1 MPALFETAYAPLRG
15 FEGGWCN
22 DKGDA
27 GGETYGGI
35 ARNFY
40 SNWQGWAI
48 IDAAKSHTSF
58 RQGQN
63 AFSRH
68 LAGIPGLTDLVTEW
82 FRVEWWNRMGLEQF
96 PQDVANEIF
105 EQSVNLGRG
114 GAGKYLQRMC
124 NAMNFSKF
132 TGQRLFEDLKEDG
145 AVGGKTLAALA
156 TILAKRTSVESIVHA
171 LNCMQGAH
179 YVGLGAKNYDHRQ
192 FVDGWMSRTY

>member
-15 FEGGWCN
+15 CEDGWCT
-22 DKGDA
+22 DPGDA

-58 RQGQN
+58 RQGAS

-68 LAGIPGLTDLVTEW
+68 LAGIPGLADLVTEW
-82 FRVEWWNRMGLEQF
+82 FRVEWWNRMGLAQF
-96 PQDVANEIF
+96 PQAVANEIF

-114 GAGKYLQRMC
+114 GAGKYLQRLC
-124 NAMNFSKF
+124 NALNYNKF

-145 AVGGKTLAALA
+145 AVGAKTLGALS
-156 TILAKRTSVESIVHA
+156 TLLAKRTSVESVVHA

-179 YVGLGAKNYDHRQ
+179 YVGLGAKNYEHRL

>member
-1 MPALFETAYAPLRG
+1 MSALFETAYAPLRG

-22 DKGDA
+22 DPGDA

-35 ARNFY
+35 ARNFFPH
-40 SNWQGWAI
+40 WQGWAI
-48 IDAAKSHTSF
+48 IDAAKDHSSW

-68 LAGIPGLTDLVTEW
+68 LAGIPGLADLVTEW

-96 PQDVANEIF
+96 PQAVANEIF

-114 GAGKYLQRMC
+114 GAGKYLQRLC
-124 NAMNFSKF
+124 NALNYNKF

-145 AVGGKTLAALA
+145 AVGAKTLGALS
-156 TILAKRTSVESIVHA
+156 TLLAKRTSVESVVHA

-179 YVGLGAKNYDHRQ
+179 YVGLGAKNYEHRL

>member
-22 DKGDA
+22 DAGDA

-35 ARNFY
+35 ARNFFPH
-40 SNWQGWAI
+40 WQGWAI
-48 IDAAKSHTSF
+48 IDAAKSHSSF
-58 RQGQN
+58 RQGVR

-68 LAGIPGLTDLVTEW
+68 LAGIPGLADLVAEW
-82 FRVEWWNRMGLEQF
+82 FRVEWWNRMGLAQF
-96 PQDVANEIF
+96 PQAVANEIF

-114 GAGKYLQRMC
+114 GAGKYLQRLC
-124 NAMNFSKF
+124 NALNFNKF

-145 AVGGKTLAALA
+145 AVGAKTLSALS
-156 TILAKRTSVESIVHA
+156 TLLAKRTSVESIVHA

-179 YVGLGAKNYDHRQ
+179 YVGLGAKNYNHRQ
-192 FVDGWMSRTY
+192 FVDGWMTCTY

>member
-22 DKGDA
+22 DPGDA

-48 IDAAKSHTSF
+48 IDAAKSNTSF
-58 RQGQN
+58 RQGAS

-68 LAGIPGLTDLVTEW
+68 LAGIPGLADLVTEW

-96 PQDVANEIF
+96 PQAVANEIF

-192 FVDGWMSRTY
+192 FVDGWMTRTF

>member
-22 DKGDA
+22 DPGDA

-35 ARNFY
+35 ARNFFPH
-40 SNWQGWAI
+40 WQGWAI
-48 IDAAKSHTSF
+48 IDAAKNHSSW

-96 PQDVANEIF
+96 PQAVANEIF

-145 AVGGKTLAALA
+145 AVGMKTLGALS
-156 TILAKRTSVESIVHA
+156 TLLAKRTSVESIVHA

-179 YVGLGAKNYDHRQ
+179 YMALGAKNYDHRQ
-192 FVDGWMSRTY
+192 FVDGWMTRTI